1 MARRTV
7 ALALVTLV
15 GCSTILYGRNP
26 APAPA
31 PPPTPA
37 ARPAPASVPAA
48 GPAAAGVPARPGAL
62 AAGMP
67 RVPLPEP
74 DPDHVVRVAL
84 SAGGSTVRVSA
95 TGPWALYEADGRTF
109 LARGRPD
116 EPWRV
121 QHNGS
126 DVRAVRSDGM
136 PTVWKPKAL
145 VARADDSTAFMLVD
159 GKRYRGELR
168 LAASDS
174 GLAVIE
180 TVGVEDYLR
189 GVVPLEI
196 GDRAPGDSAAVQ
208 AQAVTARSYAY
219 THLADP
225 ESDDYDLTSGVLD
238 QVYGGADAE
247 SALANAAV
255 ASTAGIVVI
264 YGGRVVNA
272 PYSSDCGGE
281 TAAPSEVWHSA
292 DEPYLR
298 PVSDRIPGTDRYY
311 CDIAPRFTWTRTLSA
326 SDLDAAVRRYLKAY
340 AGVPGGDPGPVRDV
354 SVITRTPSGRVGQL
368 RVQTTEGSYVL
379 RGNDMRYVLRTV
391 GGEILNSTYFSV
403 ATERTTS
410 GALARLVL
418 DGRGYGHGV
427 GMCQWGAIGRARTG
441 QDFRTILR
449 TYYPGTA
456 LGVVQ

>member
-1 MARRTV
+1 MARRAV

-26 APAPA
+26 SPADD
-31 PPPTPA
+31 
-37 ARPAPASVPAA
+37 ARVDA
-48 GPAAAGVPARPGAL
+48 GRLGAGL
-62 AAGMP
+62 P
-67 RVPLPEP
+67 RVASPVADPE
-74 DPDHVVRVAL
+74 HIIHVAL
-84 SAGGSTVRVSA
+84 FTGASSVRVSA
-95 TGPWALYEADGRTF
+95 TGPWQWYEGDGRTF
-109 LARGRPD
+109 LARGQAN

-121 QHNGS
+121 EHNGG
-126 DVRAVRSDGM
+126 DVRAVQSDGM
-136 PTVWKPKAL
+136 PTAWKPRAL
-145 VARADDSTAFMLVD
+145 VARADDSTAYMLVD

-168 LAASDS
+168 LEGSDT
-174 GLAVIE
+174 GLVVIE
-180 TVGVEDYLR
+180 TVGVEEYLR
-189 GVVPLEI
+189 GVVPLEL
-196 GDRAPGDSAAVQ
+196 GDRAPGDSAALQ

-219 THLADP
+219 THLEEPA
-225 ESDDYDLTSGVLD
+225 SSDYDLTAGVLD
-238 QVYGGADAE
+238 QVYGGVDAE
-247 SALANAAV
+247 TDVGNAAV
-255 ASTAGIVVI
+255 TATAGIVVI

-272 PYSSDCGGE
+272 PYSSTCGGE
-281 TAAPSEVWHSA
+281 TAAPSEVWHSP

-311 CDIAPRFTWTRTLSA
+311 CDIAPRFKWTRTLSA
-326 SDLDAAVRRYLKAY
+326 SDLNAAVARYLSAY
-340 AGVPGGDPGPVRDV
+340 ASVPGGDPGLVRDV
-354 SVITRTPSGRVGQL
+354 WVINRTPSGRVGQL
-368 RVQTTEGSYVL
+368 RVQTTLGSYIL
-379 RGNDMRYVLRTV
+379 RGNDMRYVLRNV

-427 GMCQWGAIGRARTG
+427 GMCQWGAIGRARAG